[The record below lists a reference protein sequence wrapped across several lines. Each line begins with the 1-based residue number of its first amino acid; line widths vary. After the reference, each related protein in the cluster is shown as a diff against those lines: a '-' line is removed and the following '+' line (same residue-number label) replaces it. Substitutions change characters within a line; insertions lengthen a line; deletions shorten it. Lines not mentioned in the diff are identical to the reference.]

1 MAEFEEKLNAILS
14 DPQAMGQIASLAQAL
29 TGEHAGE
36 SAPPPAAEPAE
47 AGPAG
52 EAAGQAGTTDWSALL
67 GMLGGG
73 GDSNPLSALSEL
85 DPQLLQAGLRL
96 FSEYSA
102 TDDRKVALLNALKP
116 FVKPERY
123 AKVDKAVQIAK
134 LARVIRVAFQL
145 FQSRREEGK
154 DDV

>member
-52 EAAGQAGTTDWSALL
+52 EATGQSGATDWSALL

-85 DPQLLQAGLRL
+85 DPQLLQAGLRH
-96 FSEYSA
+96 
-102 TDDRKVALLNALKP
+102 
-116 FVKPERY
+116 
-123 AKVDKAVQIAK
+123 
-134 LARVIRVAFQL
+134 
-145 FQSRREEGK
+145 
-154 DDV
+154 

>member
-29 TGEHAGE
+29 TGE
-36 SAPPPAAEPAE
+36 
-47 AGPAG
+47 PAG
-52 EAAGQAGTTDWSALL
+52 EAAGQAGATDWSALL

>member
-36 SAPPPAAEPAE
+36 SAPPPA
-47 AGPAG
+47 G
-52 EAAGQAGTTDWSALL
+52 EAAGQAGATDWSALL

>member
-52 EAAGQAGTTDWSALL
+52 EAAGQAGATDWSALL

-73 GDSNPLSALSEL
+73 GDHARTLA
-85 DPQLLQAGLRL
+85 QALLQP
-96 FSEYSA
+96 S
-102 TDDRKVALLNALKP
+102 
-116 FVKPERY
+116 
-123 AKVDKAVQIAK
+123 
-134 LARVIRVAFQL
+134 
-145 FQSRREEGK
+145 
-154 DDV
+154 

>member
-29 TGEHAGE
+29 TGEHTGE
-36 SAPPPAAEPAE
+36 SAPPP

-52 EAAGQAGTTDWSALL
+52 EAAGQAGATDWSALL

>member
-29 TGEHAGE
+29 TGEHTGE

-52 EAAGQAGTTDWSALL
+52 EAAGQAGATDWSALL
-67 GMLGGG
+67 GM
-73 GDSNPLSALSEL
+73 LSEL

>member
-1 MAEFEEKLNAILS
+1 MSTSPYTWLKRWATLRVKMCIR
-14 DPQAMGQIASLAQAL
+14 DRAL

-52 EAAGQAGTTDWSALL
+52 EAAGQSDATDWSALL

-85 DPQLLQAGLRL
+85 DPQLLQALSL
-96 FSEYSA
+96 
-102 TDDRKVALLNALKP
+102 
-116 FVKPERY
+116 
-123 AKVDKAVQIAK
+123 IH
-134 LARVIRVAFQL
+134 I
-145 FQSRREEGK
+145 
-154 DDV
+154 

>member
-29 TGEHAGE
+29 TGEAG
-36 SAPPPAAEPAE
+36 A
-47 AGPAG
+47 
-52 EAAGQAGTTDWSALL
+52 TDWSALL

>member
-36 SAPPPAAEPAE
+36 SAPPPAEPAE

-52 EAAGQAGTTDWSALL
+52 EAAGQSDATDWSALL

>member
-52 EAAGQAGTTDWSALL
+52 EAAGQSDATDWSAPSPAC
-67 GMLGGG
+67 G
-73 GDSNPLSALSEL
+73 
-85 DPQLLQAGLRL
+85 R
-96 FSEYSA
+96 
-102 TDDRKVALLNALKP
+102 
-116 FVKPERY
+116 
-123 AKVDKAVQIAK
+123 
-134 LARVIRVAFQL
+134 
-145 FQSRREEGK
+145 
-154 DDV
+154 

>member
-29 TGEHAGE
+29 TGEHTGE
-36 SAPPPAAEPAE
+36 SAE

-52 EAAGQAGTTDWSALL
+52 EAAGQAGATDWSALL

>member
-52 EAAGQAGTTDWSALL
+52 EATGQSGATDWSALL

-73 GDSNPLSALSEL
+73 GDHARTLA
-85 DPQLLQAGLRL
+85 QALLQP
-96 FSEYSA
+96 S
-102 TDDRKVALLNALKP
+102 
-116 FVKPERY
+116 
-123 AKVDKAVQIAK
+123 
-134 LARVIRVAFQL
+134 
-145 FQSRREEGK
+145 
-154 DDV
+154 